1 MDYKLD
7 LFNAVQEYGKH
18 VTDDDALLLI
28 CNNFERGDLI
38 LSCAGRTSE
47 LYKLFSKGVTKE
59 DITDVKQCILENAL
73 NILANDK
80 ELLEKFKTKLC
91 TL

>member
-1 MDYKLD
+1 MDYRLD
-7 LFNAVQEYGKH
+7 LFNAVQEYGKNANEN
-18 VTDDDALLLI
+18 DALLLI
-28 CNNFERGDLI
+28 CYNFEHGDLI
-38 LSCAGRTSE
+38 LSCDGRTSE

-80 ELLEKFKTKLC
+80 ELLEKFKSKLC
-91 TL
+91 S

>member
-1 MDYKLD
+1 MDYRLD

-28 CNNFERGDLI
+28 CYNFEHGDLI
-38 LSCAGRTSE
+38 LSCDGRTSE
-47 LYKLFSKGVTKE
+47 LYKLFNKGATNG
-59 DITDVKQCILENAL
+59 DITDVRNAILENAL

-80 ELLEKFKTKLC
+80 DLLEKFKTKLC
-91 TL
+91 NL

>member
-28 CNNFERGDLI
+28 CYNFEHGDLI
-38 LSCAGRTSE
+38 LSCDGRTSE

-80 ELLEKFKTKLC
+80 ELLQKFKTKIC
-91 TL
+91 II

>member
-1 MDYKLD
+1 MDYRLD

-18 VTDDDALLLI
+18 VTDDDALLLV
-28 CNNFERGDLI
+28 CYNFEQGDLI
-38 LSCAGRTSE
+38 LSCDGRTSE

-80 ELLEKFKTKLC
+80 DLLEKFKTKLC